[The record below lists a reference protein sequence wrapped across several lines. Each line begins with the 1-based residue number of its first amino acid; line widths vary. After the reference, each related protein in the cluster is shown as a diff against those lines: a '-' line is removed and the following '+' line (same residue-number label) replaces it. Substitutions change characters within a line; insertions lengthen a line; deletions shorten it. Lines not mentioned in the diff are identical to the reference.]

1 MNRIAAKALIKA
13 PLGALAMAA
22 AALMVAVPASNAA
35 SGSGPAPQFTLDSR
49 AGSKI
54 SLSQYKGQVVMLNF
68 WASWCGPCRQEI
80 PLLNRASRRSTGKVA
95 FVGIAVDEAADAKR
109 FLRQVPTAYPVYLAA
124 QELPT
129 VLLSQGDLFG
139 LLPYTV
145 FYDRNGQRVGS
156 QTGALDPKQLE
167 AMLRRLNG

>member
-1 MNRIAAKALIKA
+1 MTGVGLHSFR
-13 PLGALAMAA
+13 PLRGLLLAGALGWAAVAGAADALWQLPLLTLHGQKPYRLQPSGKAM
-22 AALMVAVPASNAA
+22 
-35 SGSGPAPQFTLDSR
+35 
-49 AGSKI
+49 
-54 SLSQYKGQVVMLNF
+54 VVNY
-68 WASWCGPCRQEI
+68 WASWCGPCRREI
-80 PLLNRASRRSTGKVA
+80 PLLNQESRRNAGKVA
-95 FVGIAVDEAADAKR
+95 FVGIAVDETADARR

-129 VLLSQGDLFG
+129 VLMSQGDLFG

-167 AMLRRLNG
+167 AMLRRLNN

>member
-1 MNRIAAKALIKA
+1 MTDGRLRLLRLMRGLLLA
-13 PLGALAMAA
+13 GALGWASAA
-22 AALMVAVPASNAA
+22 GAADALWQLPLLTLQGQQPHRLQPTGKPMVVN
-35 SGSGPAPQFTLDSR
+35 
-49 AGSKI
+49 
-54 SLSQYKGQVVMLNF
+54 Y

-129 VLLSQGDLFG
+129 VLMSQGDLFG